1 MRFGNVR
8 TELINKGEEV
18 RSYRLFIFMLTLTLI
33 YGVGCAQE
41 KDSAKTVDITVGEL
55 KEKMK
60 TDTSLVVLDVRTPE
74 ELKGPLGKIDGA
86 VNIPVDQLEE
96 RIADVEKF
104 KNKDIAVICR
114 SGHRSKRAQ
123 GILEKHGI
131 KSVNVLGGM
140 TEYRK

>member
-1 MRFGNVR
+1 MRQ
-8 TELINKGEEV
+8 
-18 RSYRLFIFMLTLTLI
+18 YRIFTVMLAFVLF
-33 YGVGCAQE
+33 YGIGCAQE
-41 KDSAKTVDITVGEL
+41 KEMDSTKARDITVEQL

-86 VNIPVDQLEE
+86 VNIPVDQLES
-96 RIADVEKF
+96 RIGEVEKY
-104 KNKDIAVICR
+104 KDKDIAVICR

-123 GILEKHGI
+123 GILESHGI
-131 KSVNVLGGM
+131 KALNVLGGM

>member
-1 MRFGNVR
+1 
-8 TELINKGEEV
+8 
-18 RSYRLFIFMLTLTLI
+18 MLAVALLC
-33 YGVGCAQE
+33 GVGCAQE
-41 KDSAKTVDITVGEL
+41 KEMDSTKSGDITVQQL

-96 RIADVEKF
+96 RVAEVEKL
-104 KNKDIAVICR
+104 KGKDIAVICR
-114 SGHRSKRAQ
+114 SGHRSKIAQ
-123 GILEKHGI
+123 GILDKHGI
-131 KSVNVLGGM
+131 KALNVLGGM

>member
-1 MRFGNVR
+1 MRR
-8 TELINKGEEV
+8 
-18 RSYRLFIFMLTLTLI
+18 YRIFTAMLALVLL

-41 KDSAKTVDITVGEL
+41 KEMDSTKKSDITVQQL

-96 RIADVEKF
+96 RIAEVEKL
-104 KNKDIAVICR
+104 KGKDIAVICR

-123 GILEKHGI
+123 GILDKHGI
-131 KSVNVLGGM
+131 KALNVLGGM

>member
-1 MRFGNVR
+1 MRR
-8 TELINKGEEV
+8 
-18 RSYRLFIFMLTLTLI
+18 YRIIIAMLTLVLL

-41 KDSAKTVDITVGEL
+41 KEMDSSKTRDITVEQL
-55 KEKMK
+55 KDKMK

-86 VNIPVDQLEE
+86 VNIPVDQLEN
-96 RIADVEKF
+96 RIAEVEKF
-104 KNKDIAVICR
+104 KGKDVAVICR

-123 GILEKHGI
+123 GILDSHGI
-131 KSVNVLGGM
+131 KALNVLGGM

>member
-1 MRFGNVR
+1 MRN
-8 TELINKGEEV
+8 
-18 RSYRLFIFMLTLTLI
+18 YRIFILMLALTLI

-41 KDSAKTVDITVGEL
+41 KDSSKTMDITVGEL

-74 ELKGPLGKIDGA
+74 ELKGPLGQIDGA

-104 KNKDIAVICR
+104 KGKDIAVICR